1 MYLSSEHPY
10 EKLLTYFLKSHTK
23 DWQKKLF
30 ITFPI
35 SAPHQ
40 FTVDKGYTG
49 KLVSPSTKT
58 MQLEA
63 FRIDERCSFCNR
75 PWPGSCKI
83 WVQFV
88 KSIVKS
94 EFSFG
99 SARGFLSVCFWTKQV
114 FLCLSFSMCEMHS
127 SIWLRALISGPDAL
141 GYSGMETA
149 SVHNCVNS
157 SSALQI
163 AFRHTNAGL
172 GSLPITGLVTCHW
185 AFSLP

>member
-10 EKLLTYFLKSHTK
+10 EKLLTYFPRSHNR
-23 DWQKKLF
+23 DWQKKF

-40 FTVDKGYTG
+40 FTADKGYTG

-58 MQLEA
+58 MRLEA
-63 FRIDERCSFCNR
+63 FSTDERCSFCNR
-75 PWPGSCKI
+75 PWLGSCKI

-88 KSIVKS
+88 KSVVKS
-94 EFSFG
+94 ELSFG
-99 SARGFLSVCFWTKQV
+99 SAREFLGVCSWTKQV
-114 FLCLSFSMCEMHS
+114 FLCLSFSMCEMYS
-127 SIWLRALISGPDAL
+127 SIWLSTLISGPDAL
-141 GYSGMETA
+141 EYSGTETA

-163 AFRHTNAGL
+163 TFRHTHAGL
-172 GSLPITGLVTCHW
+172 GNLPITGLVSCHW